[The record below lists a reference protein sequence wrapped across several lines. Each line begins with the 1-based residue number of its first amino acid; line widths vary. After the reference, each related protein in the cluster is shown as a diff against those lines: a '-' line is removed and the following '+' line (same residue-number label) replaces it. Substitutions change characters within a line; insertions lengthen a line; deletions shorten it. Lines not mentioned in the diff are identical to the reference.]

1 MTQGSLTAV
10 FGNNSRV
17 VTKRL
22 LEVNSETGDTADRQM
37 NVAGRFG
44 RT

>member
-1 MTQGSLTAV
+1 MSQGSLTAV

-17 VTKRL
+17 VAKRL
-22 LEVNSETGDTADRQM
+22 LEVNSETGATADGQM
-37 NVAGRFG
+37 NITGRLR